1 MPKLLKKRLALVKK
15 RRRPLEKHIS
25 VIKGVIYGIGCGFGA
40 SIFVL
45 VGEGFVLAENW
56 VFLSLFLTTVI
67 IFLSALNYSELM
79 TSLHVAGGMYNIGKE
94 GVGGTFAFLNGF
106 FLWVSNIAVST
117 FSANV
122 LNRTIITLFPFLQ
135 DYNLILIIVIFSI
148 IGLLSFYANKF
159 STNLLIVLTVILLLF
174 FGIFITISFLS
185 TFPNFFIIPQLSSIN
200 LSLVNILGI
209 IQTFALFLILF
220 KGIML
225 NLAQINLEL
234 DNINKNIPRVNI
246 ISVILSSV
254 IYFFIFISVFIDIN
268 NLSEELLLSSDNL
281 MADILS
287 LSIGGVGAL
296 LMNFALIIST
306 IITINASLSSA
317 TGIFKALVRDGYF
330 SRLLFMKDESINEFS
345 RNVIFLNIIVGIL
358 FIIFIP
364 FTGFKDEII
373 IFIYFFSLAFI
384 NFAAVILRYRRRE
397 LDRPFKAPF
406 FPYLPLIIGGLCL
419 ILAFVLSIEAII
431 VGVMIGIIGVLI
443 YLLIIADRHSK
454 IITLSGIKFVSLLI
468 VMLFILAI
476 NNIATVSSSISL
488 ANIIFTDVLLRILI
502 FFCIFAI
509 FSIFFD
515 IFTVR
520 EVINFF
526 SNRIKKETVAIKIGD
541 GRIVE
546 MNRKGRFA
554 SYIIKY
560 LLGLFEILGAFF
572 IYSLVYILAIDII
585 IIQQIDFG
593 GIVLNSLA
601 VKYLFVSFL
610 VVFGTTFLLRG
621 LSRIF
626 YNWETIQMNM

>member
-15 RRRPLEKHIS
+15 RHRPPEKHVS
-25 VIKGVIYGIGCGFGA
+25 VFKGVIYGIGCGFGA

-56 VFLSLFLTTVI
+56 VFLSLFLATII

-106 FLWVSNIAVST
+106 FLWISNITVST
-117 FSANV
+117 FSANI
-122 LNRTIITLFPFLQ
+122 LNQTIITLFPFLK
-135 DYNLILIIVIFSI
+135 DYNFILIIVIFST
-148 IGLLSFYANKF
+148 IGLLSFYANRF
-159 STNLLIVLTVILLLF
+159 STNLLIALTILLLF
-174 FGIFITISFLS
+174 FFSIFITILFIS
-185 TFPNFFIIPQLSSIN
+185 TPPNFFIIIQSTMTNYPP
-200 LSLVNILGI
+200 VNIWGI

-225 NLAQINLEL
+225 NLAQINLDLE
-234 DNINKNIPRVNI
+234 NISRNIPRVNI
-246 ISVILSSV
+246 ISVILSSA
-254 IYFFIFISVFIDIN
+254 IYFFIFLSLFFTIN
-268 NLSEELLLSSDNL
+268 NFTEESILSTDNL
-281 MADILS
+281 MADVLS

-296 LMNFALIIST
+296 LMNFALILST

-330 SRLLFMKDESINEFS
+330 SRMLFMRDEFTNEFS
-345 RNVIFLNIIVGIL
+345 RNIIFLNIIVGIL
-358 FIIFIP
+358 FITFIP

-384 NFAAVILRYRRRE
+384 NFAAVILRHRRKE

-406 FPYLPLIIGGLCL
+406 FPFLPLLIGGLCL
-419 ILAFVLSIEAII
+419 ILAFVLSLEAII
-431 VGVMIGIIGVLI
+431 IGVMIGVIGVLI

-454 IITLSGIKFVSLLI
+454 IITLTGIKFVNLI
-468 VMLFILAI
+468 VIAISILAI
-476 NNIATVSSSISL
+476 KNFGILSSSIPL
-488 ANIIFTDVLLRILI
+488 ADMIFADIFLRILI
-502 FFCIFAI
+502 FFCIFSI
-509 FSIFFD
+509 ISIFFD

-526 SNRIKKETVAIKIGD
+526 TNRIKKDTVAIKIGD

-554 SYIIKY
+554 TYIVKY

-572 IYSLVYILAIDII
+572 IYGLVYILIMDII
-585 IIQQIDFG
+585 IIEQIDFG
-593 GIVLNSLA
+593 WLILDAIA
-601 VKYLFVSFL
+601 VKYLLNSFL
-610 VVFGTTFLLRG
+610 IIFGTTFLLRG
-621 LSRIF
+621 ISRIY
-626 YNWETIQMNM
+626 YNWETILMNI